1 MSLLDDLADRL
12 TTQGVATTGTNLFKA
27 VMPSTP
33 DELIALFQ
41 TGGPAP
47 VNLMAAGP
55 GTAVVERPHVQALA
69 RAARPDTAHKRAQDV
84 YFALD
89 ALGDVTI
96 NGVRYLSVYALQ
108 SPFFLNTDEA
118 GRYVYAV
125 NFECSR
131 EPATS
136 S

>member
-1 MSLLDDLADRL
+1 MALLDDLADRL
-12 TTQGVATTGTNLFKA
+12 TTQGIATSGTDLFKA

-33 DELIALFQ
+33 DEIIAMYQ

-47 VNLMAAGP
+47 VHAMSAGP
-55 GTAVVERPHVQALA
+55 GTALAERPHVQVQA
-69 RAARPDTAHKRAQDV
+69 RAARPDTALKRVQDV
-84 YFALD
+84 WFALD
-89 ALGDVTI
+89 ALGGVTI

-108 SPFFLNTDEA
+108 SPFPLTVDA
-118 GRYVYAV
+118 TGRYIYAV
-125 NFECSR
+125 NFEITR